1 MEELTKMIENI
12 RRKKAIYSDILE
24 SLEEVKAAE
33 EEKRPVRKL
42 LTITEDTVD
51 IITKRFKRFYLLI
64 AGDDE
69 RNRFVKRLFKLAAE
83 NNEDP
88 KIAYGTLDAD
98 EYYDLAKQ
106 LLSQDTVCDPEILCI
121 ENGQPKKNS
130 IYSLKIEDI
139 LKDAIVKVCEQL

>member
-1 MEELTKMIENI
+1 MEELTKMIKSI
-12 RRKKAIYSDILE
+12 RRKWSIYWEILE
-24 SLEEVKAAE
+24 SLEEVKEAE
-33 EEKRPVRKL
+33 EANRPVRKL
-42 LTITEDTVD
+42 LTITEDTID